1 MAESFAI
8 PSFQTLVQI
17 SKRLQDISGQFI
29 LREIVVPLSELL
41 SDLGLARAVVLYD
54 NVVLGTFRG
63 SVRRVIPSS
72 LFVVII
78 IIVTTLVA
86 LTCVKAPQFSDE
98 FAESHPNSP
107 DPRHH

>member
-29 LREIVVPLSELL
+29 LREFIVPVSELL

-54 NVVLGTFRG
+54 NVMLGTLRW
-63 SVRRVIPSS
+63 SV
-72 LFVVII
+72 
-78 IIVTTLVA
+78 
-86 LTCVKAPQFSDE
+86 
-98 FAESHPNSP
+98 
-107 DPRHH
+107 